1 MTTIIIYI
9 LVFLG
14 GVLFGALL
22 LIGLNTAGY
31 LVVNDT
37 NPNKD
42 VFSFVGFNRDPGAYK
57 NRRILIFKIKHSNV
71 QLEEFKDPDSDDFA

>member
-37 NPNKD
+37 NPNKEI
-42 VFSFVGFNRDPGAYK
+42 FSFVGYNKYPGAYR
-57 NRRILIFKIKHSNV
+57 NRKLLIFLVKHSETK
-71 QLEEFKDPDSDDFA
+71 LEDFKDPNENNFA